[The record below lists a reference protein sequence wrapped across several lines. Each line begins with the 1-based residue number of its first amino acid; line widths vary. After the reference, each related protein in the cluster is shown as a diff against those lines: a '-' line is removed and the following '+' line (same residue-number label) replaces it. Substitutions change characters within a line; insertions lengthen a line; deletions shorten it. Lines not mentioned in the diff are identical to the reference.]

1 MTTSKTQTALICY
14 RYDGEDQSIIIDV
27 TGNSREEMIADGKRQ
42 AREILEEGIR
52 FSIDLD

>member
-27 TGNSREEMIADGKRQ
+27 TGNSRLEMIADGKRQ